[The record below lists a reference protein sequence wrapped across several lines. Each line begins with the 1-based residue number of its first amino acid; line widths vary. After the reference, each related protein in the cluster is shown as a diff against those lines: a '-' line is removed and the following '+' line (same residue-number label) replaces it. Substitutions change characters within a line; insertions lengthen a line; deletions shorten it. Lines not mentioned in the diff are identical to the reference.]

1 MISHPFIYI
10 STIVAGY
17 IFIKLSFL
25 LLEKT
30 ASEQP
35 PNFSAYLPITKIARS
50 PLTLIKSL
58 LARCLVYISACV
70 LQVGILD
77 KNADSFSQCEL
88 LIAMLLPGI
97 FYWINKNWEPF
108 KIEFRKYRY
117 LIFHLAALAI
127 PMASSLGT
135 WALHLNSEI
144 VKTVSPK
151 IENIVDT
158 AWSSLLTALLAFSF
172 FYLFQ
177 DGKAYQANLT
187 SRQEIRFE
195 EIINTEITLLKKRFY
210 ETFKELT
217 SDPSNPKL
225 AILFSILVI
234 ENLNRPELFRFFEN
248 ILIKFPGIKL
258 TLGIAQVYSDKPI
271 SNSES
276 IEIRFDQVSDYFD
289 SGMPIEE
296 IFKNVN
302 QSPEYID
309 EALRIYDYLKYKN
322 VLPILFSED

>member
-17 IFIKLSFL
+17 IFISLSFL

-30 ASEQP
+30 TSEQP
-35 PNFSAYLPITKIARS
+35 PTFTAYLPLTKIARS
-50 PLTLIKSL
+50 PSALIKSL
-58 LARCLVYISACV
+58 LARSLVYTGACV
-70 LQVGILD
+70 LQIGILGENLD
-77 KNADSFSQCEL
+77 NFPQWEILAL
-88 LIAMLLPGI
+88 MMLPGVLH
-97 FYWINKNWEPF
+97 WIHKNWEPF
-108 KIEFRKYRY
+108 KIEFRKCKY
-117 LIFHLAALAI
+117 LAFHIFALLI
-127 PMASSLGT
+127 PIVSSLST
-135 WALHLNSEI
+135 WALHLNSEVI
-144 VKTVSPK
+144 ETLSPN
-151 IENIVDT
+151 IGDIVDT

-177 DGKAYQANLT
+177 DGKDHQANLKG
-187 SRQEIRFE
+187 RQEIRFE

-210 ETFKELT
+210 RTFKEL
-217 SDPSNPKL
+217 SPDPSNPKL

-234 ENLNRPELFRFFEN
+234 ENLNRPGLFRFFEN

-302 QSPEYID
+302 QSPKYID